1 MNEDATVVFSRF
13 AFIFLIYSI
22 ISSGYISEVLS
33 CQMQHFMTH
42 NKFARHILGIIMI
55 IVFIMM
61 EGGWSFD
68 KKEDEDHSND
78 WSSGNVLTTFVIAIG
93 IYMIFLI
100 SSKSQLVPNI
110 LFFSLTFILYVI
122 NTQRSYWLVREKISK
137 ELNEHIVNLEIVLLI
152 TCICILVYGFV
163 DYVSYQ
169 RRSYG
174 PKFDWALFFLGTSQC
189 ASLK

>member
-42 NKFARHILGIIMI
+42 NKFARHILGIVMI
-55 IVFIMM
+55 TVFIMM

-68 KKEDEDHSND
+68 KKEDDVYSNN
-78 WSSGNVLTTFVIAIG
+78 WSSGNVLTTCIIAIG
-93 IYMIFLI
+93 IYLIFLI

-110 LFFSLTFILYVI
+110 LFFSLTFILYAI
-122 NTQRSYWLVREKISK
+122 NTQRSYWLVREQISK
-137 ELNEHIVNLEIVLLI
+137 ELNERIVNFEIALLFA
-152 TCICILVYGFV
+152 CICILVYGFV

-174 PKFDWALFFLGTSQC
+174 PKFDWSIFLLGTSQC